1 MFLREIKKQ
10 NGSSTIAIV
19 ESIRVGD
26 KVVQKVIRTFGT
38 HKDSK
43 EISIIKEAA
52 EKVIVEMMD
61 AIDPV
66 LPGLDPTDFHV
77 RKTKPKRATNQLQVE
92 GLEHDGSISVGIQE
106 VFSPLFSEMGLDN
119 IITNSNK
126 DVEWNDNLKKMVLAR
141 IEDPASK
148 LSTSEN
154 LEKDHDI
161 ILPVQKI
168 YRTMDK
174 ISLVEEEIK
183 EQIRKATLT
192 ALDQRINVMF
202 YDVTTLY
209 FESFYRDDLRV
220 QGFSKDCK
228 FKETQV
234 VLALATTTEGLP
246 LTYELF
252 PGNTSEGKT
261 LLTVIEKMKDKYGP
275 ERIQLVADRAMFNEA
290 NLMALENLGIE
301 YIVAAKLKSLPKELK
316 KEIISNKEGRSDEEK
331 YWHQEYEFKNR
342 RLIVSYTEDRKNK
355 DEYDRSKLVDRLEKK
370 IKNQSVPI
378 YQLIPNQGTKKYLNI
393 KPGSVATINRE
404 KIELDKQWDGLHG
417 VITNK
422 NNQREVSEI
431 LQTYKGLWQIE
442 EAFRITKTDLKVRP
456 IYHWKAARIK
466 AHISICFIAYA
477 LLSQLRFR
485 LNKKNIKMSP
495 RKIREELSRIV
506 KVKIRNKIT
515 KTNVILPT
523 RLNDLQKSIYLA
535 MGIKSQIQKA
545 TIL

>member
-1 MFLREIKKQ
+1 MFVREIKKQ

-19 ESIRVGD
+19 ESIRVDD
-26 KVVQKVIRTFGT
+26 KVIQKVIRTFGT
-38 HKDSK
+38 HKDPK

-61 AIDPV
+61 SLNPV
-66 LPGLDPTDFHV
+66 LPGLDPTEFHV
-77 RKTKPKRATNQLQVE
+77 RKTKPKKATNHLQVE
-92 GLEHDGSISVGIQE
+92 GLEHEGSISVGTQE
-106 VFSPLFSEMGLDN
+106 VFSPLMSEMGLDN
-119 IITNSNK
+119 IITNTNK
-126 DVEWNDNLKKMVLAR
+126 DAEWNDNLSKLVLAR
-141 IEDPASK
+141 IEEPVSK
-148 LSTSEN
+148 LNTSEN

-174 ISLVEEEIK
+174 ISSVEEQIK
-183 EQIRKATLT
+183 DQIRKSTLAT
-192 ALDQRINVMF
+192 LDQRINVMF

-209 FESFYRDDLRV
+209 FESFHRDELRV

-234 VLALATTTEGLP
+234 VLALATTSEGLP

-261 LLTVIEKMKDKYGP
+261 LLRVIEKMKDKYGP
-275 ERIQLVADRAMFNEA
+275 ERILLVADRAMFNDV
-290 NLMALENLGIE
+290 NLTTLEKLNVE
-301 YIVAAKLKSLPKELK
+301 YIVAAKLKSLPKEVK
-316 KEIISNKEGRSDEEK
+316 NKVISNKEVQSDQVK
-331 YWHQEYEFKNR
+331 YWHQEYEFQNR

-355 DEYDRSKLVDRLEKK
+355 DEYDRKKLVERLEKK
-370 IKNQSVPI
+370 ITDKTVPI
-378 YQLIPNQGTKKYLNI
+378 SQLITNQGTKKYLNI
-393 KPGSVATINRE
+393 KPGSTATINRE
-404 KIELDKQWDGLHG
+404 KIESDSKWDGLHG

-422 NNQREVSEI
+422 DNQREVGEI

-456 IYHWKAARIK
+456 IYHWKPSRIK

-477 LLSQLRFR
+477 LLAQLRYR
-485 LNKKNIKMSP
+485 LNKNNITISP

-515 KTNVILPT
+515 QTNVILPT
-523 RLNDLQKSIYLA
+523 KLNDIQKSIYST
-535 MGIKSQIQKA
+535 MGIKPKIQKA